1 MSTYRRFPA
10 APLTLILFA
19 SVAFLLAQGG
29 PALAQATETGA
40 RADSAPVQNSAAEPQ
55 GQPDP
60 VALCWNTFEA
70 GEWGRMTDC
79 LQEALKRQETLLEEA
94 LRQASAQAAQSL
106 DSKSA
111 ARTLKQSS
119 ARWVSYRESECE
131 RQQAFVAGRNHPDI
145 GELTCRIRQTAQRI
159 ADLKFDE

>member
-1 MSTYRRFPA
+1 
-10 APLTLILFA
+10 
-19 SVAFLLAQGG
+19 
-29 PALAQATETGA
+29 
-40 RADSAPVQNSAAEPQ
+40 
-55 GQPDP
+55 
-60 VALCWNTFEA
+60 
-70 GEWGRMTDC
+70 MTDC
-79 LQEALKRQETLLEEA
+79 LQGALKRQETLLQEA
-94 LRQASAQAAQSL
+94 LSQASAQAAQSL

>member
-19 SVAFLLAQGG
+19 SVAFLLAQGA

-40 RADSAPVQNSAAEPQ
+40 RADSAPGQSSAGESQ
-55 GQPDP
+55 GKPDS

-119 ARWVSYRESECE
+119 ARWVSYRDSECE